1 MSIESKVALVRREPT
16 EEVITEPELVEL
28 FERTRHP
35 KHYIGYEVSGL
46 IHLGHLYGTGVK
58 LRDFIKA
65 GIDCTFFMADWHSFV
80 NNKLGGDWE
89 RIKLAARYYQEV
101 FSRFVG
107 PDLKF
112 LLGSDLYHCND
123 EYWIKLIRVEKA
135 VTLNRVKRCLTIMG
149 RKESERLDFSQFVY
163 PPLQVTDIF
172 AQDLDIAHAGIDQR
186 KAHMLAREVAQ
197 KLKWKVPVA
206 VHHHLLG
213 GLSQPVSLGYDED
226 KRLDVAISSKM
237 SKSKPWTC
245 IFIHDS
251 AEAIKQKLKRAW
263 CPPKEA
269 KLNPVLEL
277 VRYVIFEERDSFR
290 LERNSKYGGDIEFQ
304 SYPQLERAYVSGEIH
319 PEDLKLNVAAEIDR
333 ILTPMRKYFE
343 AKPELLEPFKEGKVT
358 R

>member
-1 MSIESKVALVRREPT
+1 MSVERKVALVRCEPT
-16 EEVITEPELVEL
+16 EEVITEAELVKL
-28 FERTRHP
+28 FEEKQHP
-35 KHYIGYEVSGL
+35 SHYIGYEISGPVH
-46 IHLGHLYGTGVK
+46 IGHLYGTGVK

-89 RIKLAARYYQEV
+89 RIKLAAKYYQEV
-101 FSRFVG
+101 FSFFVG

-112 LLGSDLYHCND
+112 LLGSDLYHGND
-123 EYWIKLIRVEKA
+123 DYWVKLIKVEKA
-135 VTLNRVKRCLTIMG
+135 LTLSRVRRCLTIMG
-149 RKESERLDFSQFVY
+149 RKKSERLDFSQYVY

-172 AQDLDIAHAGIDQR
+172 AQDLDLPHGGMDQR
-186 KAHMLAREVAQ
+186 KAHVLAREVAK

-213 GLSQPVSLGYDED
+213 GLVQPVSLGYDED
-226 KRLDVAISSKM
+226 KRLDIAISSKM

-251 AEAIKQKLKRAW
+251 PEAIREKLRKAW
-263 CPPKEA
+263 CPPKETEF
-269 KLNPVLEL
+269 NPVLEL

-290 LERNSKYGGDIEFQ
+290 LERPTKYGGDVEFP
-304 SYPQLERAYVSGEIH
+304 SYLDVEKAYVKGEIH
-319 PEDLKLNVAAEIDR
+319 PEDLKSNVAREVDR
-333 ILTPMRKYFE
+333 ITAPIRKDFE
-343 AKPELLEPFKEGKVT
+343 AKPELLKPFKEAKAT